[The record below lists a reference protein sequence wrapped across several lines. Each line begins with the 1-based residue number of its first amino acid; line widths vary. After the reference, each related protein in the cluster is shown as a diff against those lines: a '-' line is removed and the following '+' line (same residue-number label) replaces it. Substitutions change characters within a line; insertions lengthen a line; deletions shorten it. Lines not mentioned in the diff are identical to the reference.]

1 MTPPDQARP
10 TARPS
15 ADPRLIVPLDVP
27 TRQDAESLVASLDD
41 AVSFYKIG
49 LQLFASQGMDLA
61 VALKA
66 AGKQVFLDWKL
77 HDIGATVEKATAAV
91 VASGAC
97 DLLTVHAEP
106 QVLAAAVKGRS
117 GDRTARILGVTVLTS
132 LDDPALV
139 ALGYALTVRELV
151 ERRIRQVIDAG
162 ADGVVASPQE
172 ADLARRIGGP
182 EGSPGRRGHG
192 RPGPGR
198 HTGGRPAQ
206 GCQPPRLRAPDH
218 RRRRPAGVSPGH
230 CRRNGRN
237 TPSSV
242 LKPCLSDA
250 CSCRAGV
257 AAAFRSHSR
266 ARHHDPH
273 VPRRPRNRTGCW
285 PRPGHW
291 QIPCCSH

>member
-1 MTPPDQARP
+1 MTPADQVRP
-10 TARPS
+10 TARPG

-61 VALKA
+61 LALKA
-66 AGKQVFLDWKL
+66 AGKQVFMDWKL

-106 QVLAAAVKGRS
+106 QVLAAAVKGRG

-139 ALGYALTVRELV
+139 ALGYALSVRELV
-151 ERRIRQVIDAG
+151 ERRIRQVIEAG

-182 EGSPGRRGHG
+182 DFLVVTPGV
-192 RPGPGR
+192 
-198 HTGGRPAQ
+198 
-206 GCQPPRLRAPDH
+206 
-218 RRRRPAGVSPGH
+218 RPAGAAMDDQARAATPADALRQGASHLV
-230 CRRNGRN
+230 CGRPI
-237 TPSSV
+237 TAAPD
-242 LKPCLSDA
+242 P
-250 CSCRAGV
+250 R
-257 AAAFRSHSR
+257 AAAL
-266 ARHHDPH
+266 AIAAEMAA
-273 VPRRPRNRTGCW
+273 VPLRP
-285 PRPGHW
+285 
-291 QIPCCSH
+291 S